1 MAYLRFVHYGSKRD
15 GIVTKLDELKEY
27 LRLKRENGTSG
38 AVFTSTEGEILIQ
51 IAEAAFEMPEPMDRV
66 LGVCLFCES
75 DQSGI
80 FTPPIPHKP
89 DCLYQRIQ
97 DLKKELQ

>member
-1 MAYLRFVHYGSKRD
+1 M
-15 GIVTKLDELKEY
+15 TKLDDLKEQIE
-27 LRLKRENGTSG
+27 LDEIEAGETPEAWG
-38 AVFTSTEGEILIQ
+38 DGVFEMPFSTAKTLIETAEI
-51 IAEAAFEMPEPMDRV
+51 AFEMPEPMDRV

-89 DCLYQRIQ
+89 DCPYQRIQ
-97 DLKKELQ
+97 TLKKELQ

>member
-1 MAYLRFVHYGSKRD
+1 M
-15 GIVTKLDELKEY
+15 TKLDELKVDISNT
-27 LRLKRENGTSG
+27 KGNGSY
-38 AVFTSTEGEILIQ
+38 FPYSIKFSTLETLIQ

-97 DLKKELQ
+97 DLKKRMH

>member
-1 MAYLRFVHYGSKRD
+1 M
-15 GIVTKLDELKEY
+15 TKLDELKDY
-27 LRLKRENGTSG
+27 LGQVKSACQSG
-38 AVFTSTEGEILIQ
+38 RTNPHMGVKWQDMEVLIQ
-51 IAEAAFEMPEPMDRV
+51 IAEAAFEMSEPMDRI

-97 DLKKELQ
+97 NGKKDLESGD